1 MKIMA
6 TIEKRNN
13 AYKITVSCGYDMQGK
28 QIRRRMTWAPP
39 QGMSQKQIEKELQ
52 RQATLFEEKCRQG
65 QYLGGNIRFADFA
78 EYWFAEYAEKQ
89 LKPTTIENYRRKMP
103 RINAAIG
110 HIPLA
115 KLQPSHIMQFIDGIE
130 AEGSRIDARYIPAN
144 VSEEMEKQKLT
155 RKKLAELSGMSY
167 KTICDTLGGN
177 GRTVTYN
184 TAQAISSVLGK
195 SVHEC
200 FTTKEK
206 NNNVLSGQTVRSY
219 YNLVSSVLQQAEYW
233 KIIPY
238 NLCHRVRPPKA
249 EQKEA
254 RHLDEIEAA
263 QLMDALQSAPDVYRT
278 FVTVLLCMGYRRGEA
293 CGIEWSDI
301 DFANGIIS
309 IERSTDYISKQG
321 LFDDTPKTGGSVRV
335 TKMPPA
341 VSEALRR
348 WKSIQAAN
356 RLKAGD
362 KWMITGKVFTNEEG
376 RQIYPNTFTRWFRGF
391 VTENGL
397 PNVCLHSLRHT
408 NATLLIASG
417 TNITT
422 VAKRLGHS
430 STATTTRTYVHAI
443 KTADELAAETLQDIF
458 KIKRG

>member
-1 MKIMA
+1 MA
-6 TIEKRNN
+6 TIEKRNST
-13 AYKITVSCGYDMQGK
+13 YKITVSCGYDVNGK
-28 QIRRRMTWAPP
+28 QIRHRMTWNPP
-39 QGMSQKQIEKELQ
+39 QGMTAKQAEKEVQ
-52 RQATLFEEKCRQG
+52 RQALLFEEKCRQG
-65 QYLGGNIRFADFA
+65 NCINGNIRFADFA
-78 EYWFAEYAEKQ
+78 EFWFAEYAGKQ

-103 RINAAIG
+103 RINAIIG
-110 HIPLA
+110 HIRLN
-115 KLQPSHIMQFIDGIE
+115 KLQPAHIMQMLGVLE
-130 AEGSRIDARYIPAN
+130 AEGSRIDALYIPAK
-144 VSEEMEKQKLT
+144 VSEEMKRQKLT

-200 FTTKEK
+200 FATKDK
-206 NNNVLSGQTVRSY
+206 NNNALSGQTVRSY

-233 KIIPY
+233 QIIPD
-238 NLCHRVRPPKA
+238 NPCRRVRPPKA
-249 EQKEA
+249 AQKEA

-278 FVTVLLCMGYRRGEA
+278 FVTVLLYMGYRRGEA
-293 CGIEWSDI
+293 CGLEWSDI
-301 DFANGIIS
+301 DFANGVIS

-341 VSEALRR
+341 VSDALRR

-356 RLKAGD
+356 RLKMGD
-362 KWMITGKVFTNEEG
+362 KWTITGKVFTNEEG

-391 VTENGL
+391 ITENGL
-397 PNVCLHSLRHT
+397 PDVCLHSLRHT